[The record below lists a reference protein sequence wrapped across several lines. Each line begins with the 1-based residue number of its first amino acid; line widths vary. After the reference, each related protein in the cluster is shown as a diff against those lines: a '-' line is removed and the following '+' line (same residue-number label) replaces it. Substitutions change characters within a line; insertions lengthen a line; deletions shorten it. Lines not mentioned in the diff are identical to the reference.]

1 MFMDIVLLMIRMISL
16 LYMILVFQNTIINPM
31 IFIMMIYFINEIIV
45 IITAALFSPNKSDL
59 KYIYLA
65 PIMILMYR
73 PLYSCVRFYAYF
85 MSMLKKEIKW

>member
-1 MFMDIVLLMIRMISL
+1 
-16 LYMILVFQNTIINPM
+16 M

-65 PIMILMYR
+65 PIMILDLQT
-73 PLYSCVRFYAYF
+73 PLFMCEVLCIFYVNVQKGNQMVNVIDVWLCYPFWMPPSKNYF
-85 MSMLKKEIKW
+85 